1 MGDHDGHGD
10 EQRWRDDHDTPPP
23 DEPERS
29 AADREAEVRATSLAF
44 GIGIGMVLGAVLG
57 VLLDSIGLGVGVGIA
72 LGAGV
77 SGFVDLSKPFR
88 R

>member
-1 MGDHDGHGD
+1 
-10 EQRWRDDHDTPPP
+10 
-23 DEPERS
+23 
-29 AADREAEVRATSLAF
+29 
-44 GIGIGMVLGAVLG
+44 MVLGAVLG